1 MIEQNILMVDDRPE
15 NLIALETIL
24 EAPGRNLISADSGN
38 KALSILLKEDV
49 SLVLLDVQMPVMDGF
64 EVAQLMR
71 NNQKTQSIP
80 IIFLT
85 AISKEQK
92 YVFKGYESG
101 AVDYLFK
108 PLEEPILKSKV
119 EFFLLMDRQKREL
132 SDRLKHIRKLQQR
145 QAGLLN
151 AIGEG
156 IVGLDKKGNI
166 KFSNPVANSFLAD
179 EKGELVNKHF
189 TDVFQ
194 THEDSEESG
203 EWENTRIYKECSL
216 GNRYFDC
223 GNYYCVLNDRNVPLS
238 FTATA
243 INASEDEFSGA
254 VLVVQ
259 DTSLHEANLEMSQEK
274 VNRKYLRKRLSV
286 LLRVFDR
293 DTGETLGTLENLTI
307 AGMKLK
313 TKHLVEPN
321 KMYNFSMVLPKQ
333 IKGSITASFSGKC
346 KWSSQPNYSNDYAAG
361 FQFEALDEETKEIY
375 QTLLREY

>member
-24 EAPGRNLISADSGN
+24 ESPGRNLISADSGN

-132 SDRLKHIRKLQQR
+132 ADRLKHIRKLQQR

-156 IVGLDKKGNI
+156 IIGLDKKGTI

-189 TDVFQ
+189 TDIFK
-194 THEDSEESG
+194 THEDSDESC
-203 EWENTRIYKECSL
+203 EWENTRIFKECNL

-223 GNYYCVLNDRNVPLS
+223 GNYYCILNERNVPLS
-238 FTATA
+238 FTATP
-243 INASEDEFSGA
+243 INTSGDEFTGA

-313 TKHLVEPN
+313 TKYLVEPN
-321 KMYNFSMVLPKQ
+321 KDYNFSMVLPKQ

-361 FQFEALDEETKEIY
+361 FQFDQLDDETKEIY